1 MVGKIEETAL
11 HEFKEVNIAEDFPD
25 LEAGDKIVDFCTS
38 FGRTPET
45 TLLAI
50 VTQNG
55 KLYLRSD
62 ELCVKPP
69 GPNIWKLTAEDK
81 KRSNKGDKESF

>member
-11 HEFKEVNIAEDFPD
+11 HEFKEVNIAKDFPD
-25 LEAGDKIVDFCTS
+25 LEEGDKIVDFCTS
-38 FGRTPET
+38 FGRTPEM
-45 TLLAI
+45 TLFAI

-62 ELCVKPP
+62 DLCVKPP
-69 GPNIWKLTAEDK
+69 GP
-81 KRSNKGDKESF
+81 